1 MFKNIAPKRF
11 LFSLFLISAFVGI
24 TLLYQEAAE
33 NMFKGI
39 LAQLSNSLG
48 WFIILA
54 ANAIL
59 VFVIYL
65 AFSKHKNLI
74 LGGPNAKPEF
84 SNINWVAML
93 FSAGLGIGLLFYGVA
108 EPIMHLSSDAI
119 HKESAM
125 FSDKANLSMNLTYL
139 HWGFHGWAIY
149 GVVGLCFAYFAFNKN
164 LPFRV
169 SSFFSGTFT
178 KNAWGRVSLDIIAII
193 ATIFGIAT
201 SLGLG
206 ANQINSGLE
215 YMGVL
220 EAFSSDGGISLQ
232 INSVLEYM
240 GMPEAFS
247 SDGGISLSTVGI
259 IIFITLLGLISV
271 VLGLQ
276 TGIKRLSQLNMIL
289 CGLMLVFIFIA
300 GPTSFIVDGLLQN
313 VGSYI
318 QNLLSLSTSTQAYM
332 ESSWQNDWT
341 LFYYSWWF
349 AWSPFVGLFIA
360 RISYGRSIQQFLLG
374 VVVIPSILVFIWM
387 GIFGNAALHQELLEP
402 NSLSTAINN
411 DITISLFVFL
421 EQFPF
426 SPFLM
431 GLSILI
437 ILTFFVTSSDSG
449 ALVTSMLTAANNENA
464 QDEPPILLRVVW
476 AVSLGIIAI
485 VLLVGGGLSALK
497 TAVIVTG
504 LPFAILIFFA
514 CKSLLKNLNK

>member
-11 LFSLFLISAFVGI
+11 LFSLFLISTFIGI
-24 TLLYQEAAE
+24 TLVNLTEADKLFSGIQE
-33 NMFKGI
+33 
-39 LAQLSNSLG
+39 QLSNSLG
-48 WFIILA
+48 WLIILA

-74 LGGPNAKPEF
+74 LGGPDAKPEF
-84 SNINWVAML
+84 SNINWIAML

-119 HKESAM
+119 HQEGAA

-149 GVVGLCFAYFAFNKN
+149 GAVGLCFAYFAFNKN

-178 KNAWGRVSLDIIAII
+178 QNAWGRVPLDIIAII

-206 ANQINSGLE
+206 ANQINSGLG
-215 YMGVL
+215 YMGLL
-220 EAFSSDGGISLQ
+220 EESFA
-232 INSVLEYM
+232 
-240 GMPEAFS
+240 
-247 SDGGISLSTVGI
+247 STVWI
-259 IIFITLLGLISV
+259 IVFITFLGLISV

-289 CGLMLVFIFIA
+289 CGLMLSIIFIA

-318 QNLLSLSTSTQAYM
+318 QNLLSLSTNTQAY
-332 ESSWQNDWT
+332 EDSSWQNGWT

-360 RISYGRSIQQFLLG
+360 RISYGRSIQEFLLG
-374 VVVIPSILVFIWM
+374 VVVIPSILVFVWM
-387 GIFGNAALHQELLEP
+387 GVFGNAALHQELMEP

-411 DITISLFVFL
+411 DIAISLFVFL

-426 SPFLM
+426 SPILM
-431 GLSILI
+431 GLSIVI

-449 ALVTSMLTAANNENA
+449 ALVTSMLTAANNEKA
-464 QDEPPILLRVVW
+464 QDEPPMILRVVW
-476 AVSLGIIAI
+476 AISLGIIAV
-485 VLLVGGGLSALK
+485 VLLAGGGLGALQ
-497 TAVIVTG
+497 TSVIVTG
-504 LPFAILIFFA
+504 VPFSILIFFA
-514 CKSLLKNLNK
+514 CKSLLKNLNQ

>member
-1 MFKNIAPKRF
+1 MFTNIAPKRF
-11 LFSLFLISAFVGI
+11 LFSLFLISVFVGI

-108 EPIMHLSSDAI
+108 EPIMHLSSNAI
-119 HKESAM
+119 HQEGAA

-149 GVVGLCFAYFAFNKN
+149 GVVGLCFAYFTFNKN

-178 KNAWGRVSLDIIAII
+178 QNAWGRVPLDIIAII

-206 ANQINSGLE
+206 ANQINSGLGH
-215 YMGVL
+215 MGVL
-220 EAFSSDGGISLQ
+220 EVSFA
-232 INSVLEYM
+232 
-240 GMPEAFS
+240 
-247 SDGGISLSTVGI
+247 STVWI
-259 IIFITLLGLISV
+259 IAFITFLGLISV

-276 TGIKRLSQLNMIL
+276 TGIKRLSQLNMVL
-289 CGLMLVFIFIA
+289 CGLMLGIIFIA

-318 QNLLSLSTSTQAYM
+318 QNLLSLSTNTQAYVD
-332 ESSWQNDWT
+332 SSWQNDWT

-360 RISYGRSIQQFLLG
+360 RISYGRSIQEFLLG

-387 GIFGNAALHQELLEP
+387 GVFGNAALHQELLEP

-411 DITISLFVFL
+411 DIAISLFVFL

-426 SPFLM
+426 SPILM
-431 GLSILI
+431 GLSIVI

-449 ALVTSMLTAANNENA
+449 ALVTSMLTAANNEKA
-464 QDEPPILLRVVW
+464 QDEPPMILRVVW
-476 AVSLGIIAI
+476 AISLGIIAV
-485 VLLVGGGLSALK
+485 VLLAGGGLGALQ
-497 TAVIVTG
+497 TSVIVTG
-504 LPFAILIFFA
+504 APFSILIFFA

>member
-11 LFSLFLISAFVGI
+11 LYSLFLISAFIGI
-24 TLLYQEAAE
+24 TLFNLTEADKLFSGIQE
-33 NMFKGI
+33 
-39 LAQLSNSLG
+39 QLSNSLG
-48 WFIILA
+48 WLIILA

-74 LGGPNAKPEF
+74 LGGPDAKPEF
-84 SNINWVAML
+84 SNINWIAML

-119 HKESAM
+119 HQEGAT
-125 FSDKANLSMNLTYL
+125 FSDQANLSMNLTYL

-149 GVVGLCFAYFAFNKN
+149 GVVGLCFAYFSFNKN

-169 SSFFSGTFT
+169 SSFFSGTLT
-178 KNAWGRVSLDIIAII
+178 QNAWGRVPLDIIAII

-206 ANQINSGLE
+206 ANQINSGLG

-220 EAFSSDGGISLQ
+220 EESFLT
-232 INSVLEYM
+232 
-240 GMPEAFS
+240 
-247 SDGGISLSTVGI
+247 TVWI
-259 IIFITLLGLISV
+259 IAFITLLGLISV

-289 CGLMLVFIFIA
+289 CGLMLSIVFIA

-318 QNLLSLSTSTQAYM
+318 QNLLALSTNTQAYM
-332 ESSWQNDWT
+332 DSSWQNGWT

-360 RISYGRSIQQFLLG
+360 RISYGRSIQEFLLG
-374 VVVIPSILVFIWM
+374 VVVIPSILVFVWM
-387 GIFGNAALHQELLEP
+387 GIFGNAAPHQELLEP

-421 EQFPF
+421 EQFPY
-426 SPFLM
+426 SPILM
-431 GLSILI
+431 GLSIVI

-449 ALVTSMLTAANNENA
+449 ALVTSMLTAANNEKA
-464 QDEPPILLRVVW
+464 QDEPPMLLRVVW
-476 AVSLGIIAI
+476 AISLGIIAV
-485 VLLVGGGLSALK
+485 VLVAGGGLGALQ
-497 TAVIVTG
+497 TSVIVTG
-504 LPFAILIFFA
+504 VPFAILIFFA
-514 CKSLLKNLNK
+514 CKSLLKSLNQ

>member
-11 LFSLFLISAFVGI
+11 LFSLLLISAFIGI
-24 TLLYQEAAE
+24 TLANLTEADKLFSGIQE
-33 NMFKGI
+33 
-39 LAQLSNSLG
+39 QLSNSLG
-48 WFIILA
+48 WLIILA

-74 LGGPNAKPEF
+74 LGGPDAKPEF
-84 SNINWVAML
+84 SNINWIAML

-119 HKESAM
+119 HQEGAA

-149 GVVGLCFAYFAFNKN
+149 GVVGLCFAYFSFNKN

-169 SSFFSGTFT
+169 SSFFSGTMT
-178 KNAWGRVSLDIIAII
+178 QNAWGRVPLDIIAII

-206 ANQINSGLE
+206 ANQINSGLG

-220 EAFSSDGGISLQ
+220 EENF
-232 INSVLEYM
+232 V
-240 GMPEAFS
+240 
-247 SDGGISLSTVGI
+247 STVWI
-259 IIFITLLGLISV
+259 IVFITLLGLISV

-289 CGLMLVFIFIA
+289 CGLMLGIIFIA

-318 QNLLSLSTSTQAYM
+318 QNLLSLSTNTQAYVD
-332 ESSWQNDWT
+332 SSWQNGWT

-360 RISYGRSIQQFLLG
+360 RISYGRSIQEFLLG
-374 VVVIPSILVFIWM
+374 VVVIPSVLVFVWM
-387 GIFGNAALHQELLEP
+387 GIFGNAAPHQELMEP

-411 DITISLFVFL
+411 DIAISLFVFL

-426 SPFLM
+426 SPILM
-431 GLSILI
+431 GLSIVI

-449 ALVTSMLTAANNENA
+449 ALVTSMLTAANNEKA
-464 QDEPPILLRVVW
+464 QDEPPMLLRVVW
-476 AVSLGIIAI
+476 AISLGIIAV
-485 VLLVGGGLSALK
+485 VLLAGGGLGALQ
-497 TAVIVTG
+497 TSVIVTG
-504 LPFAILIFFA
+504 VPFAILIFFA
-514 CKSLLKNLNK
+514 CKSLLKSLNQ

>member
-11 LFSLFLISAFVGI
+11 LFSLLLISAFIGI
-24 TLLYQEAAE
+24 TLVNLTEADKLFSGIQE
-33 NMFKGI
+33 
-39 LAQLSNSLG
+39 QLSNSLG
-48 WFIILA
+48 WLIILA

-74 LGGPNAKPEF
+74 LGGPDAKPEF
-84 SNINWVAML
+84 SNINWIAML

-119 HKESAM
+119 HQEGAA

-149 GVVGLCFAYFAFNKN
+149 GVVGLCFAYFSFNKN

-169 SSFFSGTFT
+169 SSFFSGTMT
-178 KNAWGRVSLDIIAII
+178 QNAWGRVPLDIIAII

-206 ANQINSGLE
+206 ANQINSGLG

-220 EAFSSDGGISLQ
+220 EENF
-232 INSVLEYM
+232 V
-240 GMPEAFS
+240 
-247 SDGGISLSTVGI
+247 STVWI
-259 IIFITLLGLISV
+259 IVFITLLGLISV

-289 CGLMLVFIFIA
+289 CGLMLGIIFIA

-318 QNLLSLSTSTQAYM
+318 QNLLSLSTNTQAYVD
-332 ESSWQNDWT
+332 SSWQNGWT

-360 RISYGRSIQQFLLG
+360 RISYGRSIQEFLLG
-374 VVVIPSILVFIWM
+374 VVVIPSILVFVWM
-387 GIFGNAALHQELLEP
+387 GIFGNAALHQELMEP

-411 DITISLFVFL
+411 DIAISLFVFL

-426 SPFLM
+426 SPILM
-431 GLSILI
+431 GLSIVI

-449 ALVTSMLTAANNENA
+449 ALVTSMLTAANNEKA
-464 QDEPPILLRVVW
+464 QDEPPMLLRVVW
-476 AVSLGIIAI
+476 AISLGIIAV
-485 VLLVGGGLSALK
+485 VLLAGGGLGALQ
-497 TAVIVTG
+497 TSVIVTG
-504 LPFAILIFFA
+504 VPFAILIFFA
-514 CKSLLKNLNK
+514 CKSLLKSLNH

>member
-1 MFKNIAPKRF
+1 MLKNIAPKRF
-11 LFSLFLISAFVGI
+11 LFSLFLISAFIGI
-24 TLLYQEAAE
+24 TLINLTEADKLFAGIQE
-33 NMFKGI
+33 
-39 LAQLSNSLG
+39 QLSNSLG
-48 WFIILA
+48 WLIILA
-54 ANAIL
+54 ANAI
-59 VFVIYL
+59 VIFVIYL
-65 AFSKHKNLI
+65 SFSKHKDLI
-74 LGGPNAKPEF
+74 LGGPDAKPEF
-84 SNINWVAML
+84 SNINWIAML

-119 HKESAM
+119 QKEGAV
-125 FSDKANLSMNLTYL
+125 FSDKANLAMNLTYL

-169 SSFFSGTFT
+169 SSFFSGALT
-178 KNAWGRVSLDIIAII
+178 KKVWGRVSLDIIAII

-206 ANQINSGLE
+206 ANQINSGLG

-220 EAFSSDGGISLQ
+220 EESFLT
-232 INSVLEYM
+232 
-240 GMPEAFS
+240 
-247 SDGGISLSTVGI
+247 TVWI
-259 IIFITLLGLISV
+259 IAFITLLGLISV

-289 CGLMLVFIFIA
+289 CGLMLAIIFFA

-313 VGSYI
+313 VGSYV
-318 QNLLSLSTSTQAYM
+318 QNLLALSTNTQAYM
-332 ESSWQNDWT
+332 DSSWQNGWT
-341 LFYYSWWF
+341 LFFYSWWF

-360 RISYGRSIQQFLLG
+360 RISYGRTIQEFLIG
-374 VVVIPSILVFIWM
+374 VVLTPSILVFVWM

-426 SPFLM
+426 SPILM
-431 GLSILI
+431 GLSVVI

-449 ALVTSMLTAANNENA
+449 ALVTSMLTAANNEHA
-464 QDEPPILLRVVW
+464 QEEPPMLLRVVW
-476 AVSLGIIAI
+476 AISLGIIAV
-485 VLLVGGGLSALK
+485 VLLAGGGLGALQ

-504 LPFAILIFFA
+504 VPFAILIFFA
-514 CKSLLKNLNK
+514 CKNLLKNLNQ

>member
-11 LFSLFLISAFVGI
+11 LFSLLLISAFIGI
-24 TLLYQEAAE
+24 TLANLTEADKLFSGIQE
-33 NMFKGI
+33 
-39 LAQLSNSLG
+39 QLSNSLG
-48 WFIILA
+48 WLIILA

-74 LGGPNAKPEF
+74 LGGPDAKPEF
-84 SNINWVAML
+84 SNINWIAML

-119 HKESAM
+119 HQEGAA

-149 GVVGLCFAYFAFNKN
+149 GVVGLCFAYFSFNKN

-169 SSFFSGTFT
+169 SSFFSGTMT
-178 KNAWGRVSLDIIAII
+178 QNAWGRVPLDIIAII

-206 ANQINSGLE
+206 ANQINSGLG

-220 EAFSSDGGISLQ
+220 EENF
-232 INSVLEYM
+232 V
-240 GMPEAFS
+240 
-247 SDGGISLSTVGI
+247 STVWI
-259 IIFITLLGLISV
+259 IVFITLLGLISV

-289 CGLMLVFIFIA
+289 CGLMLSIIFIA

-318 QNLLSLSTSTQAYM
+318 QNLLSLSTNTQAYVD
-332 ESSWQNDWT
+332 SSWQNGWT

-360 RISYGRSIQQFLLG
+360 RISYGRSIQEFLLG
-374 VVVIPSILVFIWM
+374 VVVIPSVLVFVWM
-387 GIFGNAALHQELLEP
+387 GIFGNAALHQELMEP

-411 DITISLFVFL
+411 DIAISLFVFL

-426 SPFLM
+426 SPILM
-431 GLSILI
+431 GLSIVI

-449 ALVTSMLTAANNENA
+449 ALVTSMLTAANNEKA
-464 QDEPPILLRVVW
+464 QDEPPMLLRVVW
-476 AVSLGIIAI
+476 AISLGIIAV
-485 VLLVGGGLSALK
+485 VLLAGGGLSALQ
-497 TAVIVTG
+497 TSVIVTG
-504 LPFAILIFFA
+504 VPFAILIFFA
-514 CKSLLKNLNK
+514 CKSLLKSLNH

>member
-11 LFSLFLISAFVGI
+11 LFSLLLISAFIGI
-24 TLLYQEAAE
+24 TLVNLTEADKLFSGIQE
-33 NMFKGI
+33 
-39 LAQLSNSLG
+39 QLSNSLG
-48 WFIILA
+48 WLIILA

-74 LGGPNAKPEF
+74 LGGPDAKPEF
-84 SNINWVAML
+84 SNINWIAML

-119 HKESAM
+119 HQEGAA

-149 GVVGLCFAYFAFNKN
+149 GVVGLCFAYFSFNKN

-169 SSFFSGTFT
+169 SSFFSGTMT
-178 KNAWGRVSLDIIAII
+178 QNAWGRVPLDIIAII

-206 ANQINSGLE
+206 ANQINSGLG

-220 EAFSSDGGISLQ
+220 EENF
-232 INSVLEYM
+232 V
-240 GMPEAFS
+240 
-247 SDGGISLSTVGI
+247 STVWI
-259 IIFITLLGLISV
+259 IVFITLLGLISV

-289 CGLMLVFIFIA
+289 CGLMLSIIFIA

-318 QNLLSLSTSTQAYM
+318 QNLLSLSTNTQAYVD
-332 ESSWQNDWT
+332 SSWQNGWT

-360 RISYGRSIQQFLLG
+360 RISYGRSIQEFLLG
-374 VVVIPSILVFIWM
+374 VVVIPSILVFVWM
-387 GIFGNAALHQELLEP
+387 GIFGNAALHQELMEP

-411 DITISLFVFL
+411 DIAISLFVFL

-426 SPFLM
+426 SPILM
-431 GLSILI
+431 GLSIVI

-449 ALVTSMLTAANNENA
+449 ALVTSMLTAANNEKA
-464 QDEPPILLRVVW
+464 QDEPPMLLRVVW
-476 AVSLGIIAI
+476 AISLGIIAV
-485 VLLVGGGLSALK
+485 VLLAGGGLSALQ
-497 TAVIVTG
+497 TSVIVTG
-504 LPFAILIFFA
+504 VPFAILIFFA
-514 CKSLLKNLNK
+514 CKSLLKSLNH

>member
-11 LFSLFLISAFVGI
+11 LYSLLLISAFIGI
-24 TLLYQEAAE
+24 TLFNLTEADKLFSGIQE
-33 NMFKGI
+33 
-39 LAQLSNSLG
+39 QLSNSLG
-48 WFIILA
+48 WLIILA

-74 LGGPNAKPEF
+74 LGGPDAKPEF
-84 SNINWVAML
+84 SNINWIAML

-119 HKESAM
+119 HQEGAT
-125 FSDKANLSMNLTYL
+125 FSDQANLSMNLTYL

-149 GVVGLCFAYFAFNKN
+149 GVVGLCFAYFSFNKN

-169 SSFFSGTFT
+169 SSFFSGTLT
-178 KNAWGRVSLDIIAII
+178 QNAWGRVPLDIIAII

-206 ANQINSGLE
+206 ANQINSGLG

-220 EAFSSDGGISLQ
+220 EESFLT
-232 INSVLEYM
+232 
-240 GMPEAFS
+240 
-247 SDGGISLSTVGI
+247 TVWI
-259 IIFITLLGLISV
+259 IAFITLLGLISV

-289 CGLMLVFIFIA
+289 CGLMLSIVFIA

-318 QNLLSLSTSTQAYM
+318 QNLLALSTNTQAYM
-332 ESSWQNDWT
+332 DSSWQNGWT

-360 RISYGRSIQQFLLG
+360 RISYGRSIQEFLLG
-374 VVVIPSILVFIWM
+374 VVVIPSILVFVWM

-426 SPFLM
+426 SPILM
-431 GLSILI
+431 GLSIVI

-449 ALVTSMLTAANNENA
+449 ALVTSMLTAANNEKA
-464 QDEPPILLRVVW
+464 QDEPPMLLRVVW
-476 AVSLGIIAI
+476 AISLGIIAV
-485 VLLVGGGLSALK
+485 VLLAGGGLGALQ
-497 TAVIVTG
+497 TSVIVTG
-504 LPFAILIFFA
+504 VPFAILIFFA
-514 CKSLLKNLNK
+514 CKSLLKSLNQ

>member
-11 LFSLFLISAFVGI
+11 LFSLLLISTFIGI
-24 TLLYQEAAE
+24 TLVNLTEADKLFSGIQE
-33 NMFKGI
+33 
-39 LAQLSNSLG
+39 QLSNSLG
-48 WFIILA
+48 WLIILA

-74 LGGPNAKPEF
+74 LGGPDAKPEF
-84 SNINWVAML
+84 SNINWIAML

-119 HKESAM
+119 HQEGAA

-149 GVVGLCFAYFAFNKN
+149 GVVGLCFAYFSFNKN

-169 SSFFSGTFT
+169 SSFFSGTMT
-178 KNAWGRVSLDIIAII
+178 QNAWGRVPLDIIAII

-206 ANQINSGLE
+206 ANQINSGLG

-220 EAFSSDGGISLQ
+220 EENF
-232 INSVLEYM
+232 V
-240 GMPEAFS
+240 
-247 SDGGISLSTVGI
+247 STVWI
-259 IIFITLLGLISV
+259 IVFITLLGLISV

-289 CGLMLVFIFIA
+289 CGLMLVIIFIA

-318 QNLLSLSTSTQAYM
+318 QNLLSLSTNTQAYVD
-332 ESSWQNDWT
+332 SSWQNGWT

-360 RISYGRSIQQFLLG
+360 RISYGRSIQEFLLG
-374 VVVIPSILVFIWM
+374 VVVIPSILVFVWM
-387 GIFGNAALHQELLEP
+387 GVFGNAALHQELMEP

-411 DITISLFVFL
+411 DIAISLFVFL

-426 SPFLM
+426 SPILM
-431 GLSILI
+431 GLSIVI

-449 ALVTSMLTAANNENA
+449 ALVTSMLTAANNEKA
-464 QDEPPILLRVVW
+464 QDEPPMLLRVVW
-476 AVSLGIIAI
+476 AISLGIIAV
-485 VLLVGGGLSALK
+485 VLLAGGGLGALQ
-497 TAVIVTG
+497 TSVIVTG
-504 LPFAILIFFA
+504 VPFAILIFFA
-514 CKSLLKNLNK
+514 CKSLLKSLNH

>member
-11 LFSLFLISAFVGI
+11 LFSLLLISAFIGI
-24 TLLYQEAAE
+24 TLVNLTEADKLFSGIQE
-33 NMFKGI
+33 
-39 LAQLSNSLG
+39 QLSNSLG
-48 WFIILA
+48 WLIILA

-74 LGGPNAKPEF
+74 LGGPDAKPEF
-84 SNINWVAML
+84 SNINWIAML

-119 HKESAM
+119 HQEGAA

-149 GVVGLCFAYFAFNKN
+149 GVVGLCFAYFSFNKN

-169 SSFFSGTFT
+169 SSFFSGTMT
-178 KNAWGRVSLDIIAII
+178 QNAWGRVPLDIIAII

-206 ANQINSGLE
+206 ANQINSGLG

-220 EAFSSDGGISLQ
+220 EENF
-232 INSVLEYM
+232 V
-240 GMPEAFS
+240 
-247 SDGGISLSTVGI
+247 STGWI
-259 IIFITLLGLISV
+259 IVFITLLGLISV

-289 CGLMLVFIFIA
+289 CGLMLIIIFIA

-318 QNLLSLSTSTQAYM
+318 QNLLSLSTNTQAYVD
-332 ESSWQNDWT
+332 SSWQNGWT

-360 RISYGRSIQQFLLG
+360 RISYGRSIQEFLLG
-374 VVVIPSILVFIWM
+374 VVVIPSILVFVWM
-387 GIFGNAALHQELLEP
+387 GIFGNAALHQELMEP

-411 DITISLFVFL
+411 DIAISLFVFL

-426 SPFLM
+426 SPILM
-431 GLSILI
+431 GLSIVI

-449 ALVTSMLTAANNENA
+449 ALVTSMLTAANNEKA
-464 QDEPPILLRVVW
+464 QDEPPMLLRVVW
-476 AVSLGIIAI
+476 AISLGIIAV
-485 VLLVGGGLSALK
+485 VLLAGGGLGALQ
-497 TAVIVTG
+497 TSVIVTG
-504 LPFAILIFFA
+504 VPFAILIFFA
-514 CKSLLKNLNK
+514 CKSLLKSLNH

>member
-11 LFSLFLISAFVGI
+11 LFSLLLISTFIGI
-24 TLLYQEAAE
+24 TLVNLTEADKLFSGIQE
-33 NMFKGI
+33 
-39 LAQLSNSLG
+39 QLSNSLG
-48 WFIILA
+48 WLIILA

-74 LGGPNAKPEF
+74 LGGPDAKPEF
-84 SNINWVAML
+84 SNINWIAML

-119 HKESAM
+119 HQEGAA

-149 GVVGLCFAYFAFNKN
+149 GVVGLCFAYFSFNKN

-169 SSFFSGTFT
+169 SSFFSGTMT
-178 KNAWGRVSLDIIAII
+178 QNAWGRVPLDIIAII

-206 ANQINSGLE
+206 ANQINSGLG

-220 EAFSSDGGISLQ
+220 EENF
-232 INSVLEYM
+232 V
-240 GMPEAFS
+240 
-247 SDGGISLSTVGI
+247 STVWI
-259 IIFITLLGLISV
+259 IVFITLLGLISV

-289 CGLMLVFIFIA
+289 CGLMLGIIFIA

-318 QNLLSLSTSTQAYM
+318 QNLLSLSTNTQAYVD
-332 ESSWQNDWT
+332 SSWQNGWT

-360 RISYGRSIQQFLLG
+360 RISYGRSIQEFLLG
-374 VVVIPSILVFIWM
+374 VVVIPSILVFVWM
-387 GIFGNAALHQELLEP
+387 GVFGNAALHQELMEP

-411 DITISLFVFL
+411 DIAISLFVFL

-426 SPFLM
+426 SPILM
-431 GLSILI
+431 GLSIVI

-449 ALVTSMLTAANNENA
+449 ALVTSMLTAANNEKA
-464 QDEPPILLRVVW
+464 QDEPPMLLRVVW
-476 AVSLGIIAI
+476 AISLGIIAV
-485 VLLVGGGLSALK
+485 VLLAGGGLGALQ
-497 TAVIVTG
+497 TSVIVTG
-504 LPFAILIFFA
+504 VPFAILIFFA
-514 CKSLLKNLNK
+514 CKSLLKSLNHLPE

>member
-11 LFSLFLISAFVGI
+11 LFSLLLISAFIGI
-24 TLLYQEAAE
+24 TLVNLTEADKLFSGIQE
-33 NMFKGI
+33 
-39 LAQLSNSLG
+39 QLSNSLG
-48 WFIILA
+48 WLIILA

-74 LGGPNAKPEF
+74 LGGPDAKPEF
-84 SNINWVAML
+84 SNINWIAML

-119 HKESAM
+119 HQEGAA

-149 GVVGLCFAYFAFNKN
+149 GVVGLCFAYFSFNKN

-169 SSFFSGTFT
+169 SSFFSGTMT
-178 KNAWGRVSLDIIAII
+178 QNAWGRVPLDIIAII

-206 ANQINSGLE
+206 ANQINSGLG

-220 EAFSSDGGISLQ
+220 EENF
-232 INSVLEYM
+232 V
-240 GMPEAFS
+240 
-247 SDGGISLSTVGI
+247 STVWI
-259 IIFITLLGLISV
+259 IVFITLLGLISV

-289 CGLMLVFIFIA
+289 CGLMLGIIFIA

-318 QNLLSLSTSTQAYM
+318 QNLLSLSTNTQAYVD
-332 ESSWQNDWT
+332 SSWQNGWT

-360 RISYGRSIQQFLLG
+360 RISYGRSIQEFLLG
-374 VVVIPSILVFIWM
+374 VVVIPSILVFVWM
-387 GIFGNAALHQELLEP
+387 GVFGNAALHQELMEP

-411 DITISLFVFL
+411 DIAISLFVFL

-426 SPFLM
+426 SPILM
-431 GLSILI
+431 GLSIVI

-449 ALVTSMLTAANNENA
+449 ALVTSMLTAANNEKA
-464 QDEPPILLRVVW
+464 QDEPPMLLRVVW
-476 AVSLGIIAI
+476 AISLGIIAV
-485 VLLVGGGLSALK
+485 VLLAGGGLGALQ
-497 TAVIVTG
+497 TSVIVTG
-504 LPFAILIFFA
+504 VPFAILIFFA
-514 CKSLLKNLNK
+514 CKSLLKNLNH

>member
-1 MFKNIAPKRF
+1 MKKSPFIFELEYFFHFFSRLSTNMLKNIAPKRF
-11 LFSLFLISAFVGI
+11 LFSLFLISVFIGI
-24 TLLYQEAAE
+24 TLVNLTEANKLFLGIQE
-33 NMFKGI
+33 
-39 LAQLSNSLG
+39 QLSNSLG
-48 WFIILA
+48 WLIILA

-59 VFVIYL
+59 IFVIYL

-74 LGGPNAKPEF
+74 LGGPDAKPEF
-84 SNINWVAML
+84 SNINWIAML

-108 EPIMHLSSDAI
+108 EPIMHLSSDVI
-119 HKESAM
+119 HTEGAV

-169 SSFFSGTFT
+169 SSFFSGAFT
-178 KNAWGRVSLDIIAII
+178 QKVWGRVSLDIIAII

-206 ANQINSGLE
+206 ANQINSGLV
-215 YMGVL
+215 YLGVL
-220 EAFSSDGGISLQ
+220 EALPSDGELSL
-232 INSVLEYM
+232 N
-240 GMPEAFS
+240 
-247 SDGGISLSTVGI
+247 TVGI
-259 IIFITLLGLISV
+259 IIFITMLGLISV

-276 TGIKRLSQLNMIL
+276 AGIKRLSQLNMVL
-289 CGLMLVFIFIA
+289 CGFMLMIIFFA

-318 QNLLSLSTSTQAYM
+318 QNLLALSTNTQAYM
-332 ESSWQNDWT
+332 DSSWQNAWT
-341 LFYYSWWF
+341 LFFYSWWF

-360 RISYGRSIQQFLLG
+360 RISYGRTIQEFLIG
-374 VVVIPSILVFIWM
+374 VVITPAILVFIWM

-426 SPFLM
+426 SPILM
-431 GLSILI
+431 GLSIVI

-449 ALVTSMLTAANNENA
+449 ALVTSMLTAANNEHA
-464 QDEPPILLRVVW
+464 QEEPPMILRVVW
-476 AVSLGIIAI
+476 AISLGIIAV
-485 VLLVGGGLSALK
+485 VLLAGGGLGALQ

-504 LPFAILIFFA
+504 VPFAILIFFA
-514 CKSLLKNLNK
+514 CKSLLKSLNQ

>member
-11 LFSLFLISAFVGI
+11 LFSLLLISAFIGI
-24 TLLYQEAAE
+24 TLVNLTEADKLFSGIQE
-33 NMFKGI
+33 
-39 LAQLSNSLG
+39 QLSNSLG
-48 WFIILA
+48 WLIILA

-65 AFSKHKNLI
+65 AFSKHKKLI
-74 LGGPNAKPEF
+74 LGGPDAKPEF
-84 SNINWVAML
+84 SNINWIAML

-119 HKESAM
+119 HQEGAA

-149 GVVGLCFAYFAFNKN
+149 GVVGLCFAYFSFNKN

-169 SSFFSGTFT
+169 SSFFSGTMT
-178 KNAWGRVSLDIIAII
+178 QNAWGRVPLDIIAII

-206 ANQINSGLE
+206 ANQINSGLG

-220 EAFSSDGGISLQ
+220 EENF
-232 INSVLEYM
+232 V
-240 GMPEAFS
+240 
-247 SDGGISLSTVGI
+247 STVWI
-259 IIFITLLGLISV
+259 IVFITLLGLISV

-289 CGLMLVFIFIA
+289 CGLMLGIIFIA

-318 QNLLSLSTSTQAYM
+318 QNLLSLSTNTQAYVD
-332 ESSWQNDWT
+332 SSWQNGWT

-360 RISYGRSIQQFLLG
+360 RISYGRSIQEFLLG
-374 VVVIPSILVFIWM
+374 VVVIPSILVFVWM
-387 GIFGNAALHQELLEP
+387 GIFGNAALHQELMEP

-411 DITISLFVFL
+411 DIAISLFVFL

-426 SPFLM
+426 SPILM
-431 GLSILI
+431 GLSIVI

-449 ALVTSMLTAANNENA
+449 ALVTSMLTAANNEKA
-464 QDEPPILLRVVW
+464 QDEPPMLLRVVW
-476 AVSLGIIAI
+476 AISLGIIAV
-485 VLLVGGGLSALK
+485 VLLAGGGLGALQ
-497 TAVIVTG
+497 TSVIVTG
-504 LPFAILIFFA
+504 VPFAILIFFA
-514 CKSLLKNLNK
+514 CKSLLKSLNH

>member
-11 LFSLFLISAFVGI
+11 LFSLLLISAFIGI
-24 TLLYQEAAE
+24 TLVNLTEADKLFSGIQE
-33 NMFKGI
+33 
-39 LAQLSNSLG
+39 QLSNSLG
-48 WFIILA
+48 WLIILA

-74 LGGPNAKPEF
+74 LGGPDAKPEF
-84 SNINWVAML
+84 SNINWIAML

-119 HKESAM
+119 HQEGAA

-149 GVVGLCFAYFAFNKN
+149 GVVGLCFAYFSFNKN

-169 SSFFSGTFT
+169 SSFFSGTMT
-178 KNAWGRVSLDIIAII
+178 QNAWGRVPLDIIAII

-206 ANQINSGLE
+206 ANQINSGLG

-220 EAFSSDGGISLQ
+220 EENF
-232 INSVLEYM
+232 V
-240 GMPEAFS
+240 
-247 SDGGISLSTVGI
+247 STVWI
-259 IIFITLLGLISV
+259 IVFITLLGLISV

-289 CGLMLVFIFIA
+289 CGLMLSIIFIA

-318 QNLLSLSTSTQAYM
+318 QNLLSLSTNTQAYVD
-332 ESSWQNDWT
+332 SSWQNGWT

-360 RISYGRSIQQFLLG
+360 RISYGRSIQEFLLG
-374 VVVIPSILVFIWM
+374 VVVIPSVLVFVWM
-387 GIFGNAALHQELLEP
+387 GIFGNAALHQELMEP

-411 DITISLFVFL
+411 DIAISLFVFL

-426 SPFLM
+426 SPILM
-431 GLSILI
+431 GLSIVI

-449 ALVTSMLTAANNENA
+449 ALVTSMLTAANNEKA
-464 QDEPPILLRVVW
+464 QDEPPMLLRVVW
-476 AVSLGIIAI
+476 AISLGIIAV
-485 VLLVGGGLSALK
+485 VLLAGGGLSALQ
-497 TAVIVTG
+497 TSVIVTG
-504 LPFAILIFFA
+504 VPFAILIFFA
-514 CKSLLKNLNK
+514 CKSLLKSLNH

>member
-11 LFSLFLISAFVGI
+11 LFSLFLISTFIGI
-24 TLLYQEAAE
+24 TLVNLTEADKLFSGIQE
-33 NMFKGI
+33 
-39 LAQLSNSLG
+39 QLSNSLG
-48 WFIILA
+48 WLIILA

-74 LGGPNAKPEF
+74 LGGPDAKPEF
-84 SNINWVAML
+84 SNINWIAML

-119 HKESAM
+119 HQEGAA

-149 GVVGLCFAYFAFNKN
+149 GAVGLCFAYFAFNKN

-178 KNAWGRVSLDIIAII
+178 QNAWGRVPLDIIAII

-206 ANQINSGLE
+206 ANQINSGLG
-215 YMGVL
+215 YMGLL
-220 EAFSSDGGISLQ
+220 EESFA
-232 INSVLEYM
+232 
-240 GMPEAFS
+240 
-247 SDGGISLSTVGI
+247 STVWI
-259 IIFITLLGLISV
+259 IVFITFLGLISV

-289 CGLMLVFIFIA
+289 CGLMLSIIFIA

-318 QNLLSLSTSTQAYM
+318 QNLLSLSTNTQAY
-332 ESSWQNDWT
+332 EDSSWQNGWT

-360 RISYGRSIQQFLLG
+360 RISYGRSIQEFLLG

-387 GIFGNAALHQELLEP
+387 GVFGNAALHQELVEP

-411 DITISLFVFL
+411 DIAISLFVFL

-426 SPFLM
+426 SPILM
-431 GLSILI
+431 GLSIVI

-449 ALVTSMLTAANNENA
+449 ALVTSMLTAANNEKA
-464 QDEPPILLRVVW
+464 QDEPPMILRVVW
-476 AVSLGIIAI
+476 AISLGIIAV
-485 VLLVGGGLSALK
+485 VLLAGGGLGALQ
-497 TAVIVTG
+497 TSVIVTG
-504 LPFAILIFFA
+504 VPFSILIFFA
-514 CKSLLKNLNK
+514 CKSLLKNLNQ

>member
-11 LFSLFLISAFVGI
+11 LFSLLLISAFIGI
-24 TLLYQEAAE
+24 TLANLTEADKLFSGIQE
-33 NMFKGI
+33 
-39 LAQLSNSLG
+39 QLSNSLG
-48 WFIILA
+48 WLIILA

-74 LGGPNAKPEF
+74 LGGPDAKPEF
-84 SNINWVAML
+84 SNINWIAML

-119 HKESAM
+119 HQEGAA

-149 GVVGLCFAYFAFNKN
+149 GVVGLCFAYFSFNKN

-169 SSFFSGTFT
+169 SSFFSGTMT
-178 KNAWGRVSLDIIAII
+178 QNAWGRVPLDIIAII

-206 ANQINSGLE
+206 ANQINSGLG

-220 EAFSSDGGISLQ
+220 EENF
-232 INSVLEYM
+232 V
-240 GMPEAFS
+240 
-247 SDGGISLSTVGI
+247 STVWI
-259 IIFITLLGLISV
+259 IVFITLLGLISV

-289 CGLMLVFIFIA
+289 CGLMLGIIFIA

-318 QNLLSLSTSTQAYM
+318 QNLLSLSTNTQAYVD
-332 ESSWQNDWT
+332 SSWQNGWT

-360 RISYGRSIQQFLLG
+360 RISYGRSIQEFLLG
-374 VVVIPSILVFIWM
+374 VVVIPSVLVFVWM
-387 GIFGNAALHQELLEP
+387 GIFGNAALHQELMEP

-411 DITISLFVFL
+411 DIAISLFVFL

-426 SPFLM
+426 SPILM
-431 GLSILI
+431 GLSIVI

-449 ALVTSMLTAANNENA
+449 ALVTSMLTAANNEKA
-464 QDEPPILLRVVW
+464 QDEPPMLLRVVW
-476 AVSLGIIAI
+476 AISLGIIAV
-485 VLLVGGGLSALK
+485 VLLAGGGLSALQ
-497 TAVIVTG
+497 TSVIVTG
-504 LPFAILIFFA
+504 VPFAILIFFA
-514 CKSLLKNLNK
+514 CKSLLKSLNH

>member
-1 MFKNIAPKRF
+1 MFTNIAPKRF
-11 LFSLFLISAFVGI
+11 LFSLFLISVFIGI
-24 TLLYQEAAE
+24 TLVNLAEADKLFSGIQE
-33 NMFKGI
+33 
-39 LAQLSNSLG
+39 QLSNSLG
-48 WFIILA
+48 WLIILA

-74 LGGPNAKPEF
+74 LGGPDAKPEF
-84 SNINWVAML
+84 SNINWIAML

-119 HKESAM
+119 HQEGAS

-149 GVVGLCFAYFAFNKN
+149 GAVGLCFAYFAFNKN

-178 KNAWGRVSLDIIAII
+178 QNAWGRVPLDIIAII

-206 ANQINSGLE
+206 ANQINSGLG

-220 EAFSSDGGISLQ
+220 EESFSSK
-232 INSVLEYM
+232 VW
-240 GMPEAFS
+240 
-247 SDGGISLSTVGI
+247 I
-259 IIFITLLGLISV
+259 IVFITFLGLMSV

-276 TGIKRLSQLNMIL
+276 AGIKRLSQLNMIL
-289 CGLMLVFIFIA
+289 CGLMLSIIFLA
-300 GPTSFIVDGLLQN
+300 GPTTFIVDGLLQN

-318 QNLLSLSTSTQAYM
+318 QNLLSLSSNTQAY
-332 ESSWQNDWT
+332 EDSSWQNGWT

-360 RISYGRSIQQFLLG
+360 RISYGRSIQEFLLG

-387 GIFGNAALHQELLEP
+387 GVFGNAALHQELMEP

-411 DITISLFVFL
+411 DIAVSLFVFL

-426 SPFLM
+426 SPILM
-431 GLSILI
+431 GLSIVI

-449 ALVTSMLTAANNENA
+449 ALVTSMLTAANNEKA
-464 QDEPPILLRVVW
+464 QDEPPMILRVVW
-476 AVSLGIIAI
+476 AISLGIIAV
-485 VLLVGGGLSALK
+485 VLLAGGGLGALQ
-497 TAVIVTG
+497 TSVIVTG
-504 LPFAILIFFA
+504 APFSILIFFA

>member
-11 LFSLFLISAFVGI
+11 LYSLFLISAFIGI
-24 TLLYQEAAE
+24 TLFNLTEADKLFSGIQE
-33 NMFKGI
+33 
-39 LAQLSNSLG
+39 QLSNSLG
-48 WFIILA
+48 WLIILA

-74 LGGPNAKPEF
+74 LGGPDAKPEF

-119 HKESAM
+119 HQEGAT
-125 FSDKANLSMNLTYL
+125 FSDQANLSMNLTYL

-149 GVVGLCFAYFAFNKN
+149 GVVGLCFAYFSFNKN

-169 SSFFSGTFT
+169 SSFFSGTLT
-178 KNAWGRVSLDIIAII
+178 QNAWGRVPLDIIAII

-206 ANQINSGLE
+206 ANQINSGLG

-220 EAFSSDGGISLQ
+220 EESFLT
-232 INSVLEYM
+232 
-240 GMPEAFS
+240 
-247 SDGGISLSTVGI
+247 TVWI
-259 IIFITLLGLISV
+259 IAFITLLGLISV

-289 CGLMLVFIFIA
+289 CGLMLSIVFIA

-318 QNLLSLSTSTQAYM
+318 QNLLALSTNTQAYM
-332 ESSWQNDWT
+332 DSSWQNGWT

-360 RISYGRSIQQFLLG
+360 RISYGRSIQEFLLG
-374 VVVIPSILVFIWM
+374 VVVIPSILVFVWM

-421 EQFPF
+421 EQFPY
-426 SPFLM
+426 SPILM
-431 GLSILI
+431 GLSIVI

-449 ALVTSMLTAANNENA
+449 ALVTSMLTAANNEKA
-464 QDEPPILLRVVW
+464 QDEPPMLLRVVW
-476 AVSLGIIAI
+476 AISLGIIAV
-485 VLLVGGGLSALK
+485 VLLAGGGLGALQ
-497 TAVIVTG
+497 TSVIVTG
-504 LPFAILIFFA
+504 VPFAILIFFA
-514 CKSLLKNLNK
+514 CKSLLKSLNQ

>member
-11 LFSLFLISAFVGI
+11 LYSLFLISAFIGI
-24 TLLYQEAAE
+24 TLFNLTEADKLFSGIQE
-33 NMFKGI
+33 
-39 LAQLSNSLG
+39 QLSNSLG
-48 WFIILA
+48 WLIILA

-74 LGGPNAKPEF
+74 LGGPDAKPEF
-84 SNINWVAML
+84 SNINWIAML

-119 HKESAM
+119 HQEGAT
-125 FSDKANLSMNLTYL
+125 FSDQANLSMNLTYL

-149 GVVGLCFAYFAFNKN
+149 GVVGLCFAYFSFNKN

-169 SSFFSGTFT
+169 SSFFSGTLT
-178 KNAWGRVSLDIIAII
+178 QNAWGRVPLDIIAII

-206 ANQINSGLE
+206 ANQINSGLG

-220 EAFSSDGGISLQ
+220 EESFLT
-232 INSVLEYM
+232 
-240 GMPEAFS
+240 
-247 SDGGISLSTVGI
+247 TVWI
-259 IIFITLLGLISV
+259 IAFITLLGLISV

-289 CGLMLVFIFIA
+289 CGLMLSIVFIA

-318 QNLLSLSTSTQAYM
+318 QNLLALSTNTQAYM
-332 ESSWQNDWT
+332 DSSWQNGWT

-360 RISYGRSIQQFLLG
+360 RISYGRSIQEFLLG
-374 VVVIPSILVFIWM
+374 VVVIPSILVFVWM
-387 GIFGNAALHQELLEP
+387 GIFGNAALHQELMEP

-411 DITISLFVFL
+411 DIAISLFVFL

-426 SPFLM
+426 SPILM
-431 GLSILI
+431 GLSIVI

-449 ALVTSMLTAANNENA
+449 ALVTSMLTAANNEKA
-464 QDEPPILLRVVW
+464 QDEPPMLLRVVW
-476 AVSLGIIAI
+476 AISLGIIAV
-485 VLLVGGGLSALK
+485 VLLAGGGLGALQ
-497 TAVIVTG
+497 TSVIVTG
-504 LPFAILIFFA
+504 VPFAILIFFA
-514 CKSLLKNLNK
+514 CKSLLKSLNQ